1 MLLLYYCYHI
11 SNVNLLLYLCA
22 TKYQYMNGK
31 YIKIITFLGLL
42 VIVII
47 QSVWLVK
54 TYQLIEL
61 QLTQSGNRI
70 FPKSVLNE
78 VLERL
83 SITTESYGEDKTL
96 NLSTNMD
103 YDENISDKTL
113 KEHLISFLNNYADSL
128 YQSHVSIQLLDS
140 IFKAD
145 MKEEGYNA
153 ELYCMKVDST
163 GIPID
168 GEKKISGINAMRTI
182 KTSVVALNKDK
193 TECVQAVIVNPYWIA
208 IREMS
213 VLLIATALLICFV
226 AGCIIYQ
233 IKIIIKQNKIAMLRQ
248 DFTYAMIHDMKTPIN
263 TITMA
268 GHVLESGMMDSNPA
282 LKKQYFSILKEE
294 SMHLLNL
301 AEKILTIAKIEQSRL
316 KLNNEEID
324 LNSMFDELIQKFSL
338 KSDKNVSFIKDV
350 SIKSH
355 LMADKEYL
363 KEAIS
368 NLIDN
373 SLKYSDEKVTV
384 KLTAE
389 ENGSSIL
396 IKVRDDGWGIP
407 LKEQKRIFE
416 KFQRG
421 GLEYRKGNKVSGFGL
436 GLNYVYKVITAMNG
450 SVSLNS
456 IEGEYS
462 EFILTL
468 PIKN

>member
-1 MLLLYYCYHI
+1 
-11 SNVNLLLYLCA
+11 
-22 TKYQYMNGK
+22 MNGK

-83 SITTESYGEDKTL
+83 NVIAEESGEEKTL

-103 YDENISDKTL
+103 YNENISDKTL

-128 YQSHVSIQLLDS
+128 YESHISLPLLDS

-145 MKEEGYNA
+145 LKEEGYNA
-153 ELYCMKVDST
+153 ELYCIKVDST
-163 GIPID
+163 GVPLCVEENVPEIH
-168 GEKKISGINAMRTI
+168 SFRTI
-182 KTSVVALNKDK
+182 RTSVVTINKDK

-208 IREMS
+208 VREMS

-233 IKIIIKQNKIAMLRQ
+233 IKIIMKQNKIAMLRQ

-263 TITMA
+263 TITMV
-268 GHVLESGMMDSNPA
+268 GHVLESGMMDNNPE
-282 LKKQYFSILKEE
+282 LKRQYFSILKEE
-294 SMHLLNL
+294 SMHLLSL
-301 AEKILTIAKIEQSRL
+301 AERILTIAKIEQSRL
-316 KLNNEEID
+316 KLSDEEVD
-324 LNSMFDELIQKFSL
+324 LNCMFEELIKKFSV
-338 KSDKNVSFIKDV
+338 KSDKSVEFIKDLRL
-350 SIKSH
+350 KSPII
-355 LMADKEYL
+355 ADREYL
-363 KEAIS
+363 KEALS

-373 SLKYSDEKVTV
+373 SIKYSDDKVTV
-384 KLTAE
+384 RLTAE
-389 ENGSSIL
+389 EHENSVL
-396 IKVRDDGWGIP
+396 IKVWDDGWGIP

-416 KFQRG
+416 KFHRG
-421 GLEYRKGNKVSGFGL
+421 GLEYKKENKVSGFGL

-468 PIKN
+468 PINK

>member
-22 TKYQYMNGK
+22 TKYQNMSGK

-83 SITTESYGEDKTL
+83 SIITESYGEDKTL

-182 KTSVVALNKDK
+182 KTSVVALNKGK

-233 IKIIIKQNKIAMLRQ
+233 IKIIIKQNKIA
-248 DFTYAMIHDMKTPIN
+248 

-396 IKVRDDGWGIP
+396 IKVRDNGWGIP

-421 GLEYRKGNKVSGFGL
+421 GLEYRKDNKVSGFGL